1 MVELLRKLVEAE
13 SPSDV
18 PDSQVHCLSILMEEL
33 QSLDYQ
39 VELIRGRQTGGHLL
53 ARPVRMVAEGP
64 RQLLLGHCD
73 TVWPIGTLKQMPFI
87 VEGNTARGPGV
98 YDMKGGLVQML
109 YALKAVQA
117 LGVEPPVAPDVFIN
131 TDEEIGSHE
140 SGIYIRALAQETDRV
155 FVLEPS
161 LGSSGRLKTARKGVG
176 RFHVE
181 VNGVAAHAGLDP
193 EKGRSA
199 ILELSHIIQQLFALN
214 DPETGVS
221 VNVGLVAGG
230 LRPNVIAPSSTAEID
245 VRVPTQ
251 DTARLIEQT
260 ILSITP
266 VTEDVE
272 VTIMGQV
279 NRAPLERTP
288 ANQALWHL
296 AQGAAAEMGIQIDQG
311 VAGGGSD
318 GNTTSQFTATLDG
331 LGAVGDGAHATHEF
345 IYLDKMLERSALLG
359 LLLLA

>member
-1 MVELLRKLVEAE
+1 M
-13 SPSDV
+13 
-18 PDSQVHCLSILMEEL
+18 
-33 QSLDYQ
+33 
-39 VELIRGRQTGGHLL
+39 
-53 ARPVRMVAEGP
+53 
-64 RQLLLGHCD
+64 
-73 TVWPIGTLKQMPFI
+73 
-87 VEGNTARGPGV
+87 VEGNVARGPGV

-109 YALKAVQA
+109 FALKAMKA
-117 LGVEPPVAPDVFIN
+117 LTLRPRLAPYVFIN

-140 SGIYIRALAQETDRV
+140 SGIVIRALAQEADRV

-161 LGSSGRLKTARKGVG
+161 LGPSGKLKTARKGVG

-181 VNGVAAHAGLDP
+181 INGVAAHAGLDP

-199 ILELSHIIQQLFALN
+199 ILELSHVIQQMFALN
-214 DPETGVS
+214 NHETDVS
-221 VNVGLVAGG
+221 VNVGLVEGG
-230 LRPNVIAPSSTAEID
+230 LRPNVIAPSSKAEID

-251 DTARLIEQT
+251 DGARLVEQA

-272 VTIMGQV
+272 VTITGQV

-288 ANQALWHL
+288 ANRALWRL

-311 VAGGGSD
+311 MAGGGSD
-318 GNTTSQFTATLDG
+318 GNITSQFTATLDG

-345 IYLDKMLERSALLG
+345 IYLDKMLERSSLLG
-359 LLLLA
+359 MLLLTGK